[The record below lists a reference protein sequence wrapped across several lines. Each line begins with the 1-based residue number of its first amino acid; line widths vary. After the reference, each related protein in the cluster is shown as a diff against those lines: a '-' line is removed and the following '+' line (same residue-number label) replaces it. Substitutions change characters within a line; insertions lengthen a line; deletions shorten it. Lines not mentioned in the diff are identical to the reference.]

1 MNERRVLMGKLS
13 YVMKRAA
20 KMNYRAMFET
30 ANMLHQKTGKN
41 RLWLMAD
48 MAQCAV
54 KYNAGYIDYKIAEMY
69 RLNDAQR
76 RTQIT
81 RGISNN
87 IVARMNDKKFWHFFD
102 NKNEFN
108 QLFAAQVKRGWLNLS
123 TADEKQFAEF
133 LKGRG
138 DIICKPIDGSS
149 GQGIFACTP
158 DEYADPHALYE
169 KLKAANIGIIEDKI
183 IQHED
188 ISKLCPT
195 SVNTIRV
202 ATLLGDKKQGIVY
215 ASIRIGNGKV
225 MDNVDC
231 GGMAAPINLDTGVI
245 SGVGANKAGEV
256 YEFHPMTGTRIPGT
270 QIPYW
275 EEVKAMCLS
284 AMQVVPQVRF
294 VAWDVAITP
303 DGPVFIEGN
312 SFPSHAI
319 PQFAAHYPDGIGILP
334 RFEEFIDL

>member
-1 MNERRVLMGKLS
+1 MSRLS
-13 YVMKRAA
+13 YMVKRALR
-20 KMNYRAMFET
+20 MNYGAMIKT
-30 ANMLHQKTGKN
+30 ADMLHKKTGKS
-41 RLWLMAD
+41 RIWLLAD
-48 MAQCAV
+48 MVKCAA
-54 KYNAGYIDYKIAEMY
+54 KYNAGYIDYKIAQMY

-81 RGISNN
+81 RGISNS

-102 NKNEFN
+102 NKTEFN
-108 QLFAAQVKRGWLNLS
+108 ALFADQVRRGWLNL
-123 TADEKQFAEF
+123 TEAGPQEFAAF
-133 LKGRG
+133 LEGRG

-149 GQGIFACTP
+149 GQGILKCTP
-158 DEYADPHALYE
+158 DEYADPQALYDR
-169 KLKAANIGIIEDKI
+169 LKAAGIGIVEDKV
-183 IQHED
+183 IQHEA
-188 ISKLCPT
+188 IAALCPT

-202 ATLLGDKKQGIVY
+202 ATLLGDKKEGIVY
-215 ASIRIGNGKV
+215 AYIRIGNGKV

-231 GGMAAPINLDTGVI
+231 GGMAAPVDIETGVI
-245 SGVGANKAGEV
+245 AGVGANKAGDT
-256 YEFHPMTGTRIPGT
+256 YEDHPMTGKRIPGT

-275 EEVKAMCLS
+275 EEAKKMCLD
-284 AMQVVPQVRF
+284 AMRVVPQVRF

-319 PQFAAHYPDGIGILP
+319 PQFAAHFPDGIGILP

>member
-1 MNERRVLMGKLS
+1 MGKLS

-30 ANMLHQKTGKN
+30 ANMLHRKTGKS
-41 RLWLMAD
+41 RLWLMTD
-48 MAQCAV
+48 MVQCAV

-76 RTQIT
+76 KTQIT

-108 QLFAAQVKRGWLNLS
+108 QLFAEQVKRGWINLS

-149 GQGIFACTP
+149 GQGIFACKP
-158 DEYADPHALYE
+158 DEYGDPHALYE
-169 KLKAANIGIIEDKI
+169 KLKAANIGIVEDKI
-183 IQHED
+183 IQHEA

-231 GGMAAPINLDTGVI
+231 GGMAAPIDLDTGVI
-245 SGVGANKAGEV
+245 CGVGANKAGET
-256 YEFHPMTGTRIPGT
+256 YEFHPMTGTRIPGK

-275 EEVKAMCLS
+275 EEVKAMCLA
-284 AMQVVPQVRF
+284 AMKVVPQVRF

>member
-1 MNERRVLMGKLS
+1 MGKLS
-13 YVMKRAA
+13 YVLKRAS
-20 KMNYRAMFET
+20 KMDYRAMLKT
-30 ANMLHQKTGKN
+30 ANMLHKKTGKS

-48 MAQCAV
+48 MAKCAA
-54 KYNAGYIDYKIAEMY
+54 KYSAGYVDYKIAEMY

-76 RTQIT
+76 ATQIT
-81 RGISNN
+81 RGVSNS
-87 IVARMNDKKFWHFFD
+87 IVSRMNDKKFWHFFD
-102 NKNEFN
+102 NKTEFN
-108 QLFAAQVKRGWLNLS
+108 QLFADQVKRGWLDLTQS
-123 TADEKQFAEF
+123 DEAQLAAF
-133 LKGRG
+133 LEGRG
-138 DIICKPIDGSS
+138 DVICKPVDGSS
-149 GQGIFACTP
+149 GQGIFKCTP
-158 DEYADPHALYE
+158 DEYADVPALYARLKE
-169 KLKAANIGIIEDKI
+169 KNIGIVEDKV
-183 IQHED
+183 IQHEA
-188 ISKLCPT
+188 IAALCPT

-231 GGMAAPINLDTGVI
+231 GGMAAPIDLDTGVI
-245 SGVGANKAGEV
+245 AGVGANKAGEV
-256 YEFHPMTGTRIPGT
+256 YEIHPMTGKRIPGT

-275 EEVKAMCLS
+275 EEVKAMCLA

>member
-1 MNERRVLMGKLS
+1 MSRIS
-13 YVMKRAA
+13 YMIKRAA
-20 KMNYRAMFET
+20 KMNYGAMLKT
-30 ANMLHQKTGKN
+30 ANMLHKKTGKS
-41 RLWLMAD
+41 RVWLLAD
-48 MAQCAV
+48 MVRCAA

-76 RTQIT
+76 ATQIT
-81 RGISNN
+81 RGISNS

-102 NKNEFN
+102 TKTEFN
-108 QLFAAQVKRGWLNLS
+108 ELFAAQVRRGWLNLT
-123 TADEKQFAEF
+123 TASEEDFAKF
-133 LKGRG
+133 LEGRG

-149 GQGIFACTP
+149 GQGILKCTP
-158 DEYADPHALYE
+158 EEYADPKALYE
-169 KLKAANIGIIEDKI
+169 RLKNAGIGIIEDKV
-183 IQHED
+183 IQHEA
-188 ISKLCPT
+188 IAALCPT

-202 ATLLGDKKQGIVY
+202 ATLLGDKKEGIVY
-215 ASIRIGNGKV
+215 AYIRIGNGKV

-231 GGMAAPINLDTGVI
+231 GGMAAPVDIETGVI
-245 SGVGANKAGEV
+245 SGVGANKQGDV
-256 YEFHPMTGTRIPGT
+256 YAHHPMTGTEIPGT

-275 EEVKAMCLS
+275 EEAKEMCLE
-284 AMQVVPQVRF
+284 AMHRVPQVRF

-319 PQFAAHYPDGIGILP
+319 PQFAAHFPDGIGILP

>member
-1 MNERRVLMGKLS
+1 MSRLS
-13 YVMKRAA
+13 YMMKRAM
-20 KMNYRAMFET
+20 KMNYGAMIKT
-30 ANMLHQKTGKN
+30 ANMLHKKCGKS
-41 RLWLMAD
+41 RIWLLCD
-48 MAQCAV
+48 MVKCAA

-76 RTQIT
+76 ATQIT

-102 NKNEFN
+102 NKTEFN
-108 QLFAAQVKRGWLNLS
+108 ALFSEQVNRSWLDLT
-123 TADEKQFAEF
+123 TASEKKFADF
-133 LKGRG
+133 IRNRG
-138 DIICKPIDGSS
+138 DIICKPVDGSS
-149 GQGIFACTP
+149 GQGILKCTP
-158 DEYADPHALYE
+158 EEYNDPAALYE
-169 KLKAANIGIIEDKI
+169 RLKNAGIGIVEDKV

-188 ISKLCPT
+188 IAALCPT

-202 ATLLGDKKQGIVY
+202 ATLLGDKKEGIVY
-215 ASIRIGNGKV
+215 AYIRIGNGKV

-231 GGMAAPINLDTGVI
+231 GGMAAPVDIETGKI
-245 SGVGANKAGEV
+245 AGVGANKAGET
-256 YEFHPMTGTRIPGT
+256 YEIHPMTGKKIPGT

-275 EEVKAMCLS
+275 EEAKKMCLE
-284 AMQVVPQVRF
+284 AMQIVPQVRF

-319 PQFAAHYPDGIGILP
+319 PQFAAHFPDGIGILP
-334 RFEEFIDL
+334 RFAEFIDL